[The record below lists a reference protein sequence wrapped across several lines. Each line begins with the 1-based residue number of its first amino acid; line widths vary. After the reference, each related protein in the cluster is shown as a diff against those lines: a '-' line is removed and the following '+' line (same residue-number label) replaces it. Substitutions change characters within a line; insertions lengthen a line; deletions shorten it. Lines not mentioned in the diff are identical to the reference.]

1 MLRGLLK
8 FLFFLLFPFLLYS
21 QSPDG
26 FKNEALNLMKIGKY
40 GEAIEQLNK
49 FVSARPQSAEGFYLR
64 AQCYE
69 ARGQLEAAV
78 FDYRV
83 ARRIAPGDKNI
94 IKACD
99 LATIKWYNILED
111 KISGH
116 KREIAI
122 DPSIPSNYLQIALC
136 YKHMMKWSESEQW
149 YEAYMKKEE
158 ASADEI
164 LRYTEVL
171 IKLGKFDKGEKIS
184 RVYNGKYPRDI
195 RMWSRNGWFNVWLGR
210 YKPAAESFKK
220 ALEIR
225 PFFKEAME
233 GLEIAEGRPYIY
245 TYYDTTK
252 VNKEEEEKK
261 KQQEYIIDKYYRLL
275 KVNPADDEMRFQL
288 VIELQ
293 NVRRFEEAFQQL
305 QILSDNYSGTER
317 YDSLWNY
324 VTVIRDSIYAKEIE
338 DMTARFDANPAD
350 TVATMTL
357 AESYFKLGD
366 FDSAIEIF
374 ERHIAAYPN
383 TTETIRFNFAKY
395 LAYNQQF
402 EPAIEQMN
410 MLLVRR
416 PDDLDYQLLRS
427 QIAVWTT
434 QDLDLAKK
442 YLFNILNTRP
452 DNLQAIVAL
461 TTVFVKERNFDE
473 ALNYLNKAKSLA
485 PDSREVETVQNY
497 YDSNLELEE
506 DRKNFDILVEARELA
521 VDQRCEEAI
530 EKYDE
535 YFSRVSSPSRFELIE
550 YADVNICARNFDE
563 AKSVYDRLLN
573 NEYDY
578 DIALQRAK
586 VYLWSGDSITAKDEL
601 TKLVEEDTSSFEARF
616 YLAETYERLEE
627 YDMAEEY
634 YTKLLEST
642 QDTARI
648 SLLKLRIGWLPKGGP
663 GIFSN
668 FPLFIRL
675 APQMNYFGDNQG
687 FSFFSLGGQV
697 EVGINSFL
705 SVGLTF
711 TRSTLDSNLLSN
723 IFTTFKW
730 NLYLY
735 LTSKVVIVAGQGNLS
750 YLNQIPVK
758 KRKNVQDLMIR
769 YIDNEKLVAGVSY
782 ETNEAAMHM
791 FSSKLIYYD
800 LSSELYKFDVKY
812 LPNSLVRLTGNFA
825 YLSLGDGN
833 EGNNVT
839 ATAGRYFYP
848 DILAGYE
855 YQYSNF
861 NRSSTLYYSPLGF
874 EAHIAFGEWYMEP
887 YEKTKV
893 MLGAKLGYI
902 PESDSYLREISGSA
916 EYKPYENFIVAVRA
930 TAGGSFRYDAG
941 YRYYSLFASAFWSF

>member
-1 MLRGLLK
+1 MDRGFPK
-8 FLFFLLFPFLLYS
+8 FLLLLLFPFLLYS
-21 QSPDG
+21 QSPDVY
-26 FKNEALNLMKIGKY
+26 KNEAVNLMKIGKY

-49 FVSARPQSAEGFYLR
+49 FVSARPASAEGFYLR

-94 IKACD
+94 IRACD
-99 LATIKWYNILED
+99 LATIKWYDILED

-136 YKHMMKWSESEQW
+136 YKHMMKWSESESW

-184 RVYNGKYPRDI
+184 RIYNGKYPKDI
-195 RMWSRNGWFNVWLGR
+195 RMWSRNGWFNIWLGR

-245 TYYDTTK
+245 VYYDTTK
-252 VNKEEEEKK
+252 VNKEEEKI
-261 KQQEYIIDKYYRLL
+261 KQAEYIIDKYYRLL
-275 KVNPADDEMRFQL
+275 KETPTDDEMRFLL
-288 VIELQ
+288 VIELK
-293 NVRRFEEAFQQL
+293 NVNRFEEAFQQL
-305 QILSDNYSGTER
+305 QILSENHSGTER
-317 YDSLWNY
+317 YDSLWNDI
-324 VTVIRDSIYAKEIE
+324 TVIRDSIYAKEIE
-338 DMTARFDANPAD
+338 DMTVRFEANPAD
-350 TVATMTL
+350 TTATMLL
-357 AESYFKLGD
+357 AQSYFKLGD

-374 ERHIAAYPN
+374 ERHLQANPN
-383 TTETIRFNFAKY
+383 TTENIRFNYAKY

-410 MLLVRR
+410 ILLVRR

-442 YLFNILNTRP
+442 YLTNILSVQP

-461 TTVFVKERNFDE
+461 TTVFVKDRNFDE
-473 ALNYLNKAKSLA
+473 ALSYLNKAKSLA

-521 VDQRCEEAI
+521 VEQRCEDAI
-530 EKYDE
+530 QKYDE
-535 YFSRVSSPSRFELIE
+535 YFSRVSNPSRFELIE
-550 YADVNICARNFDE
+550 YADVNICAQNFDE
-563 AKSVYDRLLN
+563 AKSIYDRLLN
-573 NEYDY
+573 TEYDY
-578 DIALQRAK
+578 DIAMQRAK

-601 TKLVEEDTSSFEARF
+601 IKLMEEDTGSFDAKF
-616 YLAETYERLEE
+616 YLAETYERMEE
-627 YDMAEEY
+627 YDMAEELY
-634 YTKLLEST
+634 NSLLEST

-648 SLLKLRIGWLPKGGP
+648 SLVKLRIGWLPKGGP
-663 GIFSN
+663 GFFSN
-668 FPLFIRL
+668 IPLFIRL
-675 APQMNYFGDNQG
+675 APQLNYFGDNQG
-687 FSFFSLGGQV
+687 FSFFSLGGQI
-697 EVGINSFL
+697 EVGITSFL
-705 SVGLTF
+705 SIGLTF
-711 TRSTLDSNLLSN
+711 NRSTLDSNIISN

-730 NLYLY
+730 NLFLY
-735 LTSKVVIVAGQGNLS
+735 LTPKVVVVAGQGNLS
-750 YLNQIPVK
+750 YLNQIPVQ
-758 KRKNVQDLMIR
+758 RRRNIQDIMIR
-769 YIDNEKLVAGVSY
+769 YIDGEKLVAGVSY
-782 ETNEAAMHM
+782 ETNEAAMHL

-800 LSSELYKFDVKY
+800 LTSEIYKFDIKY
-812 LPNSLVRLTGNFA
+812 SPNSLVRLSGNFS

-833 EGNNVT
+833 EGNNLT
-839 ATAGRYFYP
+839 AKAGRFFYP
-848 DILAGYE
+848 EILAGYE

-861 NRSSTLYYSPLGF
+861 NRSSKLYYSPLGF
-874 EAHIAFGEWYMEP
+874 EAHLAWGEWYTEP
-887 YEKTKV
+887 YANTKA
-893 MLGAKLGYI
+893 MIGAKLGYI
-902 PESDSYLREISGSA
+902 PESDSYIREISGSA
-916 EYKPYENFIVAVRA
+916 EYKPYENFIMALRA